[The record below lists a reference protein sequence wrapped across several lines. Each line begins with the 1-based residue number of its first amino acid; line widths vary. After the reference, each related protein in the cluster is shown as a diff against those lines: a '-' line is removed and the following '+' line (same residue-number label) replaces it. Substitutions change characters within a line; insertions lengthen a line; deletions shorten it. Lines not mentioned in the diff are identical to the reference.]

1 MNCGFEDVRVLS
13 SLLDHFEASPNPSA
27 QASPLPYS
35 STAKPLPAK
44 LPSTSSLSE
53 RLSLALETYTIRRA
67 PSLKAIQ
74 SLAAAN
80 YDEMASSV
88 LDPLYL
94 IRLSLDTV
102 LASFFR
108 AVIPRQRAS
117 SQHDDGQGGVWE
129 SLYRMTTFRWGL
141 AYEEVLAR
149 REWQKRILE
158 RTMAVVV
165 GSVVTVVGITVWSRV
180 GGRPQR
186 GGGLVETIRAARWMP
201 GWLLG
206 PR

>member
-13 SLLDHFEASPNPSA
+13 SLLDHFSASPNPRA
-27 QASPLPYS
+27 QPSPLPYS
-35 STAKPLPAK
+35 STAEPLPAK
-44 LPSTSSLSE
+44 LASTSSFSD
-53 RLSLALETYTIRRA
+53 RLSLALETYTTRRA

-80 YDEMASSV
+80 YNEMASSV

-94 IRLSLDTV
+94 IRLSLDTI
-102 LASFFR
+102 LSSFFR
-108 AVIPRQRAS
+108 AIGSTSARDQGKP
-117 SQHDDGQGGVWE
+117 DDGRGGVWE

-149 REWQKRILE
+149 REWQKRVLE

-165 GSVVTVVGITVWSRV
+165 GGTVSILGTAVWFELRGPGREISVPKLS
-180 GGRPQR
+180 Q
-186 GGGLVETIRAARWMP
+186 LLP
-201 GWLLG
+201 GWFA
-206 PR
+206 